1 MHTEGVLV
9 STNIGDDDRKRYRE
23 VMSKFDE
30 YFKVRRN
37 IIYERAKFNTRDQR
51 EGESADEYI
60 TVLYEVIET
69 CEYGTLKE
77 EIPSVII

>member
-1 MHTEGVLV
+1 MALLGSTLTYCLGEDAEGVLV
-9 STNIGDDDRKRYRE
+9 STNIGDDEHKKYKE

-30 YFKVRRN
+30 YFRVRRN

-60 TVLYEVIET
+60 TALYE
-69 CEYGTLKE
+69 L
-77 EIPSVII
+77 